1 LQGGLRHTAVERLRV
16 VERAIGHAARGP
28 FDELDHV
35 RSDAGA
41 QLNVKLRHGDPAA
54 ARFVL
59 LLNPAR
65 RHDDCNDA
73 GDQRDK
79 QHDDASIAVHDL
91 VPLPFC
97 S

>member
-1 LQGGLRHTAVERLRV
+1 V
-16 VERAIGHAARGP
+16 VFVTRRRALDRQAPPARCRGP
-28 FDELDHV
+28 FDELDHL

-41 QLNVKLRHGDPAA
+41 QLNVKLRHDDPAA

-73 GDQRDK
+73 CNQRDK
-79 QHDDASIAVHDL
+79 
-91 VPLPFC
+91 
-97 S
+97 